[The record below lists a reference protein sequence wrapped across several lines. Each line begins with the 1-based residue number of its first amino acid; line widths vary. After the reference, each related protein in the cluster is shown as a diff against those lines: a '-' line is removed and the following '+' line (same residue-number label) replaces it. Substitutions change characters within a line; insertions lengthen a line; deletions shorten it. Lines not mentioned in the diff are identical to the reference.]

1 MMYELYRE
9 QRFVGLSWGDSPM
22 ILTRDCVMNE
32 NYCRITSF
40 MIFAQG
46 NPCNILSM

>member
-1 MMYELYRE
+1 MMYDLYPE

-22 ILTRDCVMNE
+22 ILTRDCVMSK

-40 MIFAQG
+40 MIFAQD
-46 NPCNILSM
+46 NPYNILWM